1 MKIRFQLPRP
11 TPHFLLPLLAAALA
25 LGFLA
30 LTAIAFGHAPDELLS
45 ILISGSVGST
55 FALEGTLLKSVPL
68 LLTGLSIVI
77 AFRAGVWNIGGEGQF
92 LAGALGAFLGARYGV
107 TAALLASL
115 IAGALWASI
124 ASVMRLWRNAPE
136 VLTTILLNFIAI
148 HLLGFAVNGP
158 LQEASGKYP
167 QSDAIPTAA
176 TLPALGSSELHAGI
190 VIAVAAAIGAWFLLY
205 RTAEGLRL
213 RASGFNRSAAKW
225 AGVNVNAQLVRAMA
239 ISGSLAGLAGGIE
252 LLGVTHRLFERFA
265 AGYGYAGIAV
275 ALLAQLHPLGTLA
288 SAFFFGA
295 LTTGA
300 GELQRTAGISSTVAT
315 FGQAIVILMMIAL
328 TKRNAGVS
336 PAGSQASSPA
346 PRNLGG
352 ETPPSQPAERR
363 RSGGSA

>member
-1 MKIRFQLPRP
+1 MRFLRRLTPATPHAPLPRIAIA
-11 TPHFLLPLLAAALA
+11 LAAALFSIA
-25 LGFLA
+25 LLA
-30 LTAIAFGHAPDELLS
+30 VVGLPFGHTPGELLS
-45 ILISGSVGST
+45 ILISGSIGST

-68 LLTGLSIVI
+68 LLTGLSVAI

-92 LAGALGAFLGARYGV
+92 LAGALGAFLGARYGMI
-107 TAALLASL
+107 AALAASM

-124 ASVMRLWRNAPE
+124 ASAMRLWRNAPE

-148 HLLGFAVNGP
+148 HLLGYAVNGP

-167 QSDAIPTAA
+167 QSDPVPAFA
-176 TLPALGSSELHAGI
+176 TLPAIGTSELGVDLHRGI
-190 VIAVAAAIGAWFLLY
+190 IIAVLAAIGAWYLLY

-213 RASGFNRSAAKW
+213 RATGFNRSAAKW
-225 AGVNVNAQLVRAMA
+225 AGINVDAQLVRAMA
-239 ISGSLAGLAGGIE
+239 ISGAMAGLAGGIE

-275 ALLAQLHPLGTLA
+275 ALLAQLHPIGTIA

-315 FGQAIVILMMIAL
+315 FGQAIVILIMIL
-328 TKRNAGVS
+328 FTRRS
-336 PAGSQASSPA
+336 PT
-346 PRNLGG
+346 LGG
-352 ETPPSQPAERR
+352 ETPPGQPAGRQ
-363 RSGGSA
+363 RSGGAP

>member
-1 MKIRFQLPRP
+1 MSGLRRP
-11 TPHFLLPLLAAALA
+11 TPDSRLPRIAIAIGAALLSLILLALC
-25 LGFLA
+25 G
-30 LTAIAFGHAPDELLS
+30 IAFGHAPGELLS

-68 LLTGLSIVI
+68 LLTGLSVAI

-92 LAGALGAFLGARYGV
+92 LAGALGAFLGARYGMA
-107 TAALLASL
+107 AALAASL

-124 ASVMRLWRNAPE
+124 ATAMRLWRNAPE

-148 HLLGFAVNGP
+148 HLLGYAVNGP

-167 QSDAIPTAA
+167 QSDVVAASLPTF
-176 TLPALGSSELHAGI
+176 GSSELHAGI
-190 VIAVAAAIGAWFLLY
+190 VIAVVAAIGAWFLLY

-225 AGVNVNAQLVRAMA
+225 AGVHVDAQLVRAMA
-239 ISGSLAGLAGGIE
+239 ISGAMAGLAGGIE

-315 FGQAIVILMMIAL
+315 FGQAIVILAMIAL
-328 TKRNAGVS
+328 TRRRNA
-336 PAGSQASSPA
+336 
-346 PRNLGG
+346 
-352 ETPPSQPAERR
+352 
-363 RSGGSA
+363 

>member
-1 MKIRFQLPRP
+1 MSWWRRDLPPP
-11 TPHFLLPLLAAALA
+11 TPHSPLPRIAIAIGAAL
-25 LGFLA
+25 LSLILLA
-30 LTAIAFGHAPDELLS
+30 LTGLAFGHTPGELLS
-45 ILISGSVGST
+45 ILFSGSVGSK
-55 FALEGTLLKSVPL
+55 FALEGTLLKSIPL
-68 LLTGLSIVI
+68 LLTGLSVGI
-77 AFRAGVWNIGGEGQF
+77 AFRAGVWNIGAEGQF
-92 LAGALGAFLGARYGV
+92 LAGALGAFLGARYGMV
-107 TAALLASL
+107 AALAASL

-148 HLLGFAVNGP
+148 HLLGYAVNGP

-167 QSDAIPTAA
+167 QSDAVAA
-176 TLPALGSSELHAGI
+176 AAMLPSLGASELHAGI
-190 VIAVAAAIGAWFLLY
+190 VIAIVAAIGAWFLLY

-213 RASGFNRSAAKW
+213 RASGFNRSAARW
-225 AGVNVNAQLVRAMA
+225 AGINVDAQLVRAMA
-239 ISGSLAGLAGGIE
+239 ISGAMAGLAGGIE

-315 FGQAIVILMMIAL
+315 FGQAIVILVMIAL
-328 TKRNAGVS
+328 T
-336 PAGSQASSPA
+336 
-346 PRNLGG
+346 
-352 ETPPSQPAERR
+352 RR
-363 RSGGSA
+363 KSA